1 MKHVDLNRELSPG
14 ECRALLST
22 GDFGRVAV
30 SVGALPAIFPVH
42 YHFHDD
48 QIVLDPTIT
57 RTQASSLTDAVIA
70 FQVDA
75 LDAVGNMGWSV
86 LVVGRAERAVDT
98 GVTRIPSHHITG
110 YRFELPYPSPPP
122 HR

>member
-1 MKHVDLNRELSPG
+1 MKLVDRNRDS
-14 ECRALLST
+14 LLVNVGHCSAPAAS
-22 GDFGRVAV
+22 DSVAV

-42 YHFHDD
+42 YHLHDD

-70 FQVDA
+70 FEVDA
-75 LDAVGNMGWSV
+75 LDAVGNIGWSV
-86 LVVGRAERAVDT
+86 LVVGHAERAVDT

-110 YRFELPYPSPPP
+110 YRFELP
-122 HR
+122 